1 MRTLWILCI
10 GVLFA
15 ALSTLPA
22 RADDIIITELMVNPA
37 TVQDSVGEW
46 FEIYNNTASQINM
59 NGWILRDNAGRDTV
73 RGDVLINAGDYFV
86 FCVNGNLSTNG
97 GVPTDYDYIYGT
109 QGLGLAFSNSSN
121 DQLVIYSAVG
131 ELQDSVAFNY
141 STWAG
146 QAGRSFEL
154 KSLTYD
160 NNVDTSWC
168 IAQNLWSGSAGD
180 RGTPGA
186 ANDCI
191 ITPCDTLFLSLTEV
205 QQDDG
210 NGVPIH
216 DGDFVCTRGVAN
228 IANYILDTSVTNFF
242 IQDDNAGVNIFGSRF
257 TVNAVLGDC
266 VVVYGWVSNY
276 NGLCE
281 ISSSGGGN
289 CIWDLHIV
297 DHVNPPEA
305 LTVTCNTVEQLG
317 EDYEGMLVTI
327 PCVTIVGGDAWPA
340 PGVNA
345 NILIYD
351 GTDTC
356 TLRIDKDT
364 DIGGNPQPAQPFT
377 ATGIVSQFD
386 LSSPYTEWYELVA
399 RAYSDFSI
407 CNAAEP
413 VREAPASFKLL
424 GCFPNPFNSATRIS
438 FTIGRR
444 ADVSLAI
451 YDLLGREVTRT
462 TISAPSRGE
471 YSYVWNGTNLSGEPI
486 ATGLY
491 FVQLK
496 TGVESVSSKLL
507 FLK

>member
-1 MRTLWILCI
+1 MRTLWILCL
-10 GVLFA
+10 GVLFT

-22 RADDIIITELMVNPA
+22 RADDIIVTEIMVNPA
-37 TVQDSVGEW
+37 VVVDQSGEW

-73 RGDVLINAGDYFV
+73 HGDVYISAGEYFV
-86 FCVNGNLSTNG
+86 FCVNDTLATNG
-97 GVPTDYDYIYGT
+97 GVPTDYDYLYGT
-109 QGLGLAFSNSSN
+109 QGSGLAFSNSSN
-121 DQLVIYSAVG
+121 DQLVIYSALG
-131 ELQDSVAFNY
+131 QLQDSVAFNY

-146 QAGRSFEL
+146 QPGRSFEL
-154 KSLTYD
+154 KNLDYN
-160 NNVDTSWC
+160 NNVDSSWC
-168 IAQNLWSGSAGD
+168 IAQSTWSGSAGD
-180 RGTPGA
+180 KGTPGA

-191 ITPCDTLFLSLTEV
+191 TTPCDTLFLTLTEV
-205 QQDDG
+205 QQDNA
-210 NGVPIH
+210 NGVPLH
-216 DGDFVCTRGVAN
+216 DGDFVCTRGIAN
-228 IANYILDTSVTNFF
+228 IANYILDTSLTNFF

-257 TVNAVLGDC
+257 TVNASPGDC

-281 ISSSGGGN
+281 IASSGAGN

-297 DHVNPPEA
+297 DHVSAPEP
-305 LTVTCNTVEQLG
+305 LTVTCNTVEHLG
-317 EDYEGMLVTI
+317 EDYEGMLVVI
-327 PCVTIVGGDAWPA
+327 PCATIVGGDPW
-340 PGVNA
+340 PGVGTNA

-364 DIGGNPQPAQPFT
+364 DIGGHSQPPQLFT
-377 ATGIVSQFD
+377 VKGIVSQFD
-386 LSSPYTEWYELVA
+386 LTSPYAEWYELVA
-399 RAYSDFSI
+399 RAYTDFGI
-407 CNAAEP
+407 CDAAEP

-444 ADVSLAI
+444 TDVSLRI
-451 YDLLGREVTRT
+451 YDLLGREVTRAV
-462 TISAPSRGE
+462 ISAPSSGE
-471 YSYVWNGTNLSGEPI
+471 YSYIWNGTNLTGEPV

-491 FVQLK
+491 LVQLK
-496 TGVESVSSKLL
+496 TGAESVSSKLL